1 MDIVQDFAGEREQYY
16 LHLLDALP
24 VAIYTTDA
32 AGKITYYNQAA
43 VDFAGRR
50 PVLGSDEWC
59 ITWRLFRPDGTP
71 LPPNEC
77 PMAVAVREGRPIRG
91 QEVVAA
97 RPDGTRIHTMP
108 YPTPLF
114 DSTGRLVG
122 AVNLLMD
129 ITGQKRSEVAA
140 RQMKALL
147 EKRVERGTQVLADTA
162 GKLKESEE
170 TFRRL
175 VQNVTDYAIFMLD
188 PDGHV
193 ANWNLGAERIKGYTR
208 NEIVGQHFSRFYTE
222 EDKLAEV
229 PGQVLATARRD
240 GRFEQESW
248 RVRKDG
254 SRFWA
259 NIVIDAMY
267 DEQGELIGFAKIT
280 RDLTERRLVEEKL
293 RHSQKMDAIGQ
304 LTGGIAHD
312 FNNLLT
318 VVVGNLELLGRSVAK
333 SVQPNARITRA
344 IAAAMEGAQRGAALT
359 KRLLAFS
366 RQQELQA
373 KPIDL
378 NRLIHRTADMLRRTL
393 GERIRITTTLAPDAG
408 RIHADPVELEN
419 ALLNL
424 VVNAR
429 DAMPDG
435 GTVAIETANVD
446 SIPLPG
452 PRDDRTDTRYVLI
465 AVKDCG
471 VGMDAEIVSKAFDP
485 FFTTKEAGR
494 GTGLGLSQVYGF
506 VGQSG
511 GQVLIDSQPG
521 HGTTV
526 RIYLPRLED
535 DAEAPEADGWTT
547 EVVKAQG
554 SETILVV
561 EDDDAVR
568 AYSTD
573 ALRELGYRV
582 LEAPNAGAALEI
594 LERQADVGL
603 LFTDIGLPGSMNG
616 WQLRDEARRRR
627 PGLKVLLTT
636 GYVRDAAMRSGQL
649 EPGVALINKPFS
661 FADLTR
667 KVREVL
673 DSE

>member
-1 MDIVQDFAGEREQYY
+1 MDIVQDFAGERERYY

-32 AGKITYYNQAA
+32 AGKITYCNQAA
-43 VDFAGRR
+43 VDFAGRS

-59 ITWRLFRPDGTP
+59 VTSRLFRPDGTP
-71 LPPNEC
+71 LPHNEC
-77 PMAVAVREGRPIRG
+77 PMAVAVRQGRPIRG
-91 QEVVAA
+91 QEVIAA
-97 RPDGTRIHTMP
+97 RPDGTRIHTMT

-129 ITGQKRSEVAA
+129 LTVQKRSEVAA

-188 PDGHV
+188 PDGYV

-229 PGQVLATARRD
+229 PRQVLATARRD

-373 KPIDL
+373 KPIDP

-435 GTVAIETANVD
+435 GTVGIETANAD

-452 PRDDRTDTRYVLI
+452 PPDDGTDTRYVPHSRQGLRRRY
-465 AVKDCG
+465 
-471 VGMDAEIVSKAFDP
+471 
-485 FFTTKEAGR
+485 GR
-494 GTGLGLSQVYGF
+494 GHRLEGVRSIFHHQGSRPRHGPWP
-506 VGQSG
+506 
-511 GQVLIDSQPG
+511 QPG
-521 HGTTV
+521 LWLRPAVGRPGTDRQSARHWHHG
-526 RIYLPRLED
+526 
-535 DAEAPEADGWTT
+535 AD
-547 EVVKAQG
+547 
-554 SETILVV
+554 
-561 EDDDAVR
+561 
-568 AYSTD
+568 
-573 ALRELGYRV
+573 
-582 LEAPNAGAALEI
+582 
-594 LERQADVGL
+594 
-603 LFTDIGLPGSMNG
+603 LFTSPG
-616 WQLRDEARRRR
+616 R
-627 PGLKVLLTT
+627 
-636 GYVRDAAMRSGQL
+636 
-649 EPGVALINKPFS
+649 
-661 FADLTR
+661 
-667 KVREVL
+667 
-673 DSE
+673 